1 LVTDSGLPM
10 ILATAL
16 VASLRMSE
24 QVTASTG
31 MLVKRFK
38 VGIFL
43 KFLLFPTKPKPVSF
57 SLDMEVGITVR
68 AEPKPVAYQFIY
80 FYL

>member
-1 LVTDSGLPM
+1 M

-24 QVTASTG
+24 QVMASTG

-43 KFLLFPTKPKPVSF
+43 ILLLFPTNQNQWLS
-57 SLDMEVGITVR
+57 DMEVEITVR
-68 AEPKPVAYQFIY
+68 AKEC
-80 FYL
+80 